1 MYDYVYPCR
10 SLSYHGVPAAVYHD
24 GWAQNGAI
32 VSPHKVE
39 GIELHLRYQGTEA
52 GPLFWHNTPS
62 SDSTP
67 SV

>member
-1 MYDYVYPCR
+1 MAYLPPYT
-10 SLSYHGVPAAVYHD
+10 HE

-52 GPLFWHNTPS
+52 GPLFWR
-62 SDSTP
+62 STLP
-67 SV
+67 GT